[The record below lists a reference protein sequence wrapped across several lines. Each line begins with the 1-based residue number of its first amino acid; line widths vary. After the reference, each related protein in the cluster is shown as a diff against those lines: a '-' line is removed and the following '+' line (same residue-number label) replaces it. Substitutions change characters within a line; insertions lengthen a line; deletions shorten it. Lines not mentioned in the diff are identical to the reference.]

1 VSFRFC
7 PDPKEI
13 SGCGLTGFINK
24 DGRRVNGE
32 AIMRSMEVLRER
44 GNGLGGGFAI
54 YGLYPDYKDFYAY
67 HVMCETEES
76 LKQVKT
82 FMDDTFY
89 VEQGE
94 PIKTRQV
101 EGIVNPPILW
111 RFFVKP
117 KRREGD
123 TRSDD
128 DYVVDATIHINRRIE
143 DAYVFSCGKNMA
155 AFKGVGFPE
164 DIGRFFRIEEYEGYL
179 WVGHSRFPTNT
190 PGWWGGA
197 HPFTILD
204 WAVVHNGEISSYGIN
219 KRYLEMFGY
228 ACTLMTDTE
237 VVAYTVDLLI
247 RRHKLPLEIACAV
260 MAPPLW
266 AEIERMPAEERRLYK
281 TLRMVYGSLLLNG
294 PFAFI
299 ISNRTMMVGLNDR
312 IKLRPLVAAIK
323 GETLYIS
330 SEECGIREICPDP
343 DELWLPQAG
352 KPVVGYLNDDAKP
365 LVMDESE
372 LKKAA

>member
-1 VSFRFC
+1 MNR
-7 PDPKEI
+7 
-13 SGCGLTGFINK
+13 
-24 DGRRVNGE
+24 DGSRVNGE
-32 AIMRSMEVLRER
+32 VIIRSMEVLRER

-67 HVMCETEES
+67 HVMCQSEGS
-76 LKQVKT
+76 LKQVKS
-82 FMDDTFY
+82 FMDEAFH
-89 VEQGE
+89 VEEGE
-94 PIKTRQV
+94 PIKTRPV
-101 EGIVNPPILW
+101 EKVVNPPILW

-117 KRREGD
+117 KKEEGD
-123 TRSDD
+123 FRSDD
-128 DYVVDATIHINRRIE
+128 DYVVDATININRNIE
-143 DAYVFSCGKNMA
+143 GAYVFSCGKNMA
-155 AFKGVGFPE
+155 VFKGVGFPE
-164 DIGRFFRIEEYEGYL
+164 DIGEFFRIEEYEGYM
-179 WVGHSRFPTNT
+179 WIGHARFPTNT

-247 RRHKLPLEIACAV
+247 RRHKLPLELACAV

-266 AEIERMPAEERRLYK
+266 VEIERMPPEERRLYK

-312 IKLRPLVAAIK
+312 IKLRPLVAAVK

-343 DELWLPQAG
+343 DDLWLPQAG
-352 KPVVGYLNDDAKP
+352 KPVVAYLKEEAKP
-365 LVMDESE
+365 MILDEAE
-372 LKKAA
+372 LERAA

>member
-1 VSFRFC
+1 
-7 PDPKEI
+7 
-13 SGCGLTGFINK
+13 
-24 DGRRVNGE
+24 
-32 AIMRSMEVLRER
+32 MR
-44 GNGLGGGFAI
+44 
-54 YGLYPDYKDFYAY
+54 
-67 HVMCETEES
+67 
-76 LKQVKT
+76 QVKS
-82 FMDDTFY
+82 FMDETFH
-89 VEQGE
+89 VEVGE
-94 PIKTRQV
+94 PLKTRPV
-101 EGIVNPPILW
+101 ENIVNPPILW

-117 KRREGD
+117 KKEDGD
-123 TRSDD
+123 FRSDD
-128 DYVVDATIHINRRIE
+128 DYVVDATININRNIE
-143 DAYVFSCGKNMA
+143 GAYVFSCGKNMA

-164 DIGRFFRIEEYEGYL
+164 DIGKFFRIEEYEGYM
-179 WVGHSRFPTNT
+179 WIGHARFPTNT

-247 RRHKLPLEIACAV
+247 RRHKLPLELACAV

-266 AEIERMPAEERRLYK
+266 VEIERMPPEERRLYK

-312 IKLRPLVAAIK
+312 IKLRPLVAADK

-330 SEECGIREICPDP
+330 TEI
-343 DELWLPQAG
+343 
-352 KPVVGYLNDDAKP
+352 YT
-365 LVMDESE
+365 
-372 LKKAA
+372 